1 MTEREI
7 SDTLAAALF
16 GLCEVLTEPP
26 SRSGYIADG
35 YRHGNAMNRA
45 KKALAAYKTH
55 ITSTTPCT
63 PSSQDPN

>member
-7 SDTLAAALF
+7 TDTLAAALE
-16 GLCEVLTEPP
+16 GLLKVLTEPP

-35 YRHGNAMNRA
+35 YRHGNAMDRA
-45 KKALAAYKTH
+45 RKALKEYRNNTP
-55 ITSTTPCT
+55 TTPCT